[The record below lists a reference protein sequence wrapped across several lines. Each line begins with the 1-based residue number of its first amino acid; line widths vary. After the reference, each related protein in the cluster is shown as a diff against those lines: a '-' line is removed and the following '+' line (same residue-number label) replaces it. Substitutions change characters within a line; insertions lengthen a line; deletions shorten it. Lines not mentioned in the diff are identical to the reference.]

1 MADGVTKTIEGL
13 ITHLP
18 AHGIEVEIWEFARG
32 IARLHEERIHDV
44 RVVKLPAPRG
54 HRLPWI
60 SQPTA
65 DALAQIRASIDLL
78 HLHSV
83 FRAENLWAA
92 RTGIP
97 YVLTPNGGY
106 SPGVVK
112 GRRRWLKQIWMQ
124 LWERRLWSRARF
136 LHAVSE
142 GEAAELALLANAPR
156 VVVIPNGVHTIDRR
170 PIRQPAAN
178 YWLFMGRLSTRQK
191 GLDLLLP
198 AFAIAKGRCRMPPLR
213 IVGPDFRGERTSLHA
228 LAVRLGIATDVTFD
242 GALFGEEKRHAL
254 ENAALLIQTSRWE
267 GMPFSVLEAMATGA
281 PVLVTGGTNLA
292 GIVAASDAGWTC
304 DGTIGSIANAM
315 CAVANS
321 SEEERTRK
329 GRNAQQLIAERF
341 TWPRLAG
348 EMAAAYAGAFGAPT
362 QV

>member
-1 MADGVTKTIEGL
+1 
-13 ITHLP
+13 
-18 AHGIEVEIWEFARG
+18 
-32 IARLHEERIHDV
+32 
-44 RVVKLPAPRG
+44 
-54 HRLPWI
+54 
-60 SQPTA
+60 
-65 DALAQIRASIDLL
+65 
-78 HLHSV
+78 
-83 FRAENLWAA
+83 
-92 RTGIP
+92 
-97 YVLTPNGGY
+97 
-106 SPGVVK
+106 
-112 GRRRWLKQIWMQ
+112 
-124 LWERRLWSRARF
+124 
-136 LHAVSE
+136 
-142 GEAAELALLANAPR
+142 
-156 VVVIPNGVHTIDRR
+156 
-170 PIRQPAAN
+170 
-178 YWLFMGRLSTRQK
+178 
-191 GLDLLLP
+191 LDLLLP